1 MVALT
6 AFQFCCFAS
15 LFFEQQFGVQ
25 SRLCFVAILSP
36 IASSVQFSILY
47 FRYAIQLCYYA
58 VQSCCYAVQSCSYAV
73 LKCCYAVP
81 MCCSVA
87 VQPRAVP
94 AGRAGLELVEKPT
107 CRILVCVRRAGD
119 IPDWTIW
126 LDNFSGKIFRQMSA
140 TLRSF
145 PLRRKPERMRKEKE
159 KWMGQK
165 SPLHALSRNFAHNIQ
180 V

>member
-1 MVALT
+1 MVKALI

-25 SRLCFVAILSP
+25 SRLCFVATLWP

-47 FRYAIQLCYYA
+47 LRYAIQLC
-58 VQSCCYAVQSCSYAV
+58 CYAV
-73 LKCCYAVP
+73 L

>member
-1 MVALT
+1 MVKALI

-25 SRLCFVAILSP
+25 SELCFVATIRP
-36 IASSVQFSILY
+36 IASSVQFSIFY
-47 FRYAIQLCYYA
+47 FHYAIQLC
-58 VQSCCYAVQSCSYAV
+58 CYAV
-73 LKCCYAVP
+73 L